1 MTTRPLYA
9 SSTSPVTWL
18 RACWRRLARRRVTP
32 EKSLVTTMDSRV
44 KTRNSR
50 VMTTLNRNII
60 TTEPT
65 MSTTEVTRRRMPYCM
80 ASDILSMS
88 LVKWLRVAPVW
99 WLSR

>member
-1 MTTRPLYA
+1 
-9 SSTSPVTWL
+9 
-18 RACWRRLARRRVTP
+18 
-32 EKSLVTTMDSRV
+32 
-44 KTRNSR
+44 
-50 VMTTLNRNII
+50 MTTLNRNII

>member
-60 TTEPT
+60 TTEPRLRK
-65 MSTTEVTRRRMPYCM
+65 MTRNTRTV
-80 ASDILSMS
+80 LSFTAYPS
-88 LVKWLRVAPVW
+88 
-99 WLSR
+99 